1 MRGAVDGMRGRR
13 LATWGLLGASL
24 AGASLF
30 VVLRLTMPSDGGRI
44 AFYEDAWSAAGVVI
58 SPIDEPQ
65 AGLAP
70 GDRVDAVDGRSM
82 DAWAGAVLDRGV
94 ARPEGGPLPYLLTRD
109 GSAVEA
115 WVTWTVPGVAG
126 ALLEGWS
133 IVVFSIAMA
142 AVAALV
148 FARRPDVPAATAL
161 VLVASG
167 AAGSSVPWFLGAT
180 TSDLVQGSPF
190 ALHGV
195 LTAGVYMLM
204 WPAAVHLGL
213 VFPAPIGIVQR
224 RPRVVGLPYL
234 IALGGYGLALA
245 VTRVTTPSALD
256 WFGTWPRIQL
266 AVVVPC
272 IVGWLALAI
281 IGFRRAGDPVA
292 RSRTRWAALGALT
305 SAILG
310 LALFQLPELL
320 LGRSLVPASWVGLI
334 ALPLPIGLAIG
345 ILHDHLFDIDVVLN
359 RTLVYGGLT
368 LGVITTY
375 VVAVAALDIVVGPE
389 QGYGV
394 SLLATGI
401 SALVALPLRDVLQ
414 RTVNRLM
421 YGSRHEPWRAMRRL
435 GQRLEWAAEP
445 DRAFPAI
452 VETVADA
459 LRLPYVALEVADE
472 TGELRAAA
480 VTGTPSAAQTTVPL
494 VSGAETVGRLVLGVR
509 SGEKGFH
516 DDELALLADLGRQA
530 GTAVGAIRLRDD
542 LVRSRERLVLAREE
556 ERRRLRR
563 DLHDGLGPT
572 LAAIGMRAEA
582 SAATLDDDPAAAR
595 ALLAELSAE
604 VGVALADVRRLV
616 DGLRPPAIDEVGL
629 VAAIDQ
635 QARRL
640 EGGPGDA
647 SVRISVA
654 GAPSPLPELPA
665 AVEVAAYRIAVEA
678 VTNAVRHADARTC
691 RVRIAAGRMLEIE
704 VADDGTGD
712 PAWFVAGTGMESM
725 SARAEE
731 LGGELRVEPQAGGGT
746 RVLARLPLAGP
757 AAT

>member
-1 MRGAVDGMRGRR
+1 MGARR
-13 LATWGLLGASL
+13 LATWSVLGASL
-24 AGASLF
+24 AVAALF
-30 VVLRLTMPSDGGRI
+30 VVLRLTIPSDGGRI
-44 AFYEDAWSAAGVVI
+44 AFYEDAWSAGGVVI
-58 SPIDEPQ
+58 SPIDQPQ
-65 AGLAP
+65 PGLAP
-70 GDRVDAVDGRSM
+70 GDRVAAIDGRSM
-82 DAWAGAVLDRGV
+82 EAWADAVVDGGV
-94 ARPEGGPLPYLLTRD
+94 QRPAGGPLPYLLGRD
-109 GSAVEA
+109 GSAVDA
-115 WVTWTVPGVAG
+115 SVTWAAPNVSA

-133 IVVFSIAMA
+133 IAVFSIAMA

-148 FARRPDVPAATAL
+148 FRRRPDVPAATAL
-161 VLVASG
+161 VLVACG

-180 TSDLVQGSPF
+180 TSDLVQGGPF
-190 ALHGV
+190 ALHAA

-213 VFPAPIGIVQR
+213 VFPAPIAVVRR
-224 RPRVVGLPYL
+224 RPGMVWLPYL
-234 IALGGYGLALA
+234 VALGGYALALA
-245 VTRVTTPSALD
+245 ISRVTTPSTLE
-256 WFGTWPRIQL
+256 WVGTWPRIQL
-266 AVVVPC
+266 VVVVPC
-272 IVGWLALAI
+272 ILLWLAFAI

-292 RSRTRWAALGALT
+292 RSRIRWAAMGALT

-320 LGRSLVPASWVGLI
+320 FGRSLVPTSWVGLI

-375 VVAVAALDIVVGPE
+375 AIAVAALGGLIGPD
-389 QGYGV
+389 QAYGV

-401 SALVALPLRDVLQ
+401 SALVALPLRDLLQ
-414 RTVNRLM
+414 RTVNRLL

-459 LRLPYVALEVADE
+459 LRLPYVALEVTDE

-480 VTGTPSAAQTTVPL
+480 VTGVPSAAQTTVPL

-509 SGEKGFH
+509 SGERGFH

-542 LVRSRERLVLAREE
+542 LVRSRERLVVAREE

-582 SAATLDDDPAAAR
+582 SAATLDTDPGAAR
-595 ALLAELSAE
+595 ALLDELAAE

-640 EGGPGDA
+640 EGGSGHA
-647 SVRISVA
+647 SLRISVA

-691 RVRIAAGRMLEIE
+691 RVRIAAGRTLEIE
-704 VADDGTGD
+704 VADDGTGN
-712 PAWFVAGTGMESM
+712 PAGFVAGTGMESM